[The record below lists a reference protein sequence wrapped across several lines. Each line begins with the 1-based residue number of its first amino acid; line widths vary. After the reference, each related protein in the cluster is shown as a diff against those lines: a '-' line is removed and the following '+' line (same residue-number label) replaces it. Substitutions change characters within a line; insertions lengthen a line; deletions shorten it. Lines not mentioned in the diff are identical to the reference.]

1 MTFLP
6 SFSQQQAISH
16 KDGPMLVLAGP
27 GSGKTAVITART
39 SHLVHH
45 WHIPPD
51 KILIITF
58 TKAAAKELY
67 DRLCKKQDP
76 AFAQV
81 HVCTFHSFFYKIL
94 QHTYQ
99 KSLPRILSNQE
110 QIALMQSI
118 LRRNHIFPSNTL
130 AAKEYLSIMSKR
142 KTRSYSFLTFSKTY
156 QINLHGMESVQE
168 NEPLLA
174 KIQAQYEECLADRN
188 QMDMDDLQCKAYE
201 LLQKNAS
208 IREFWDQQYSYVM
221 IDEYQDISQ
230 IQFACIHQIFGRKQ
244 NLFAVGDD
252 DQSIYGFRGAD
263 PQIMLDFFQFYP
275 EGKQVLLDTNYRC
288 AKPIV
293 QCAENLIKHNQLRFE
308 KKIVA
313 FHQQCTYPIQVNG
326 FSSRREQLEYLLQQA
341 KINPHMAVLY
351 RNNRQVFGLSEMLW
365 ANRIPYF
372 SKEGVQCIY
381 DHWIVKELLAVREGF
396 LRLEKET
403 GFWMQSREESRRW
416 KMHRDCI
423 LSLPPF
429 GCIMYIRKAM
439 GFEEDLKK
447 MLVER
452 NLSVSEGMELLDQFA
467 WCMEELNTW
476 EEYTEY
482 INTQK
487 QHHRQNLETKEGVY
501 LSTMHG
507 AKGLEFDEVCILD
520 VNESIVPYK
529 KAGIIANLE
538 EERRLFYVAI
548 TRAKKKL
555 QLLYV
560 KDSHNKLQ
568 PSRFLYEALGTTDL
582 GKTNQLFTSSSFSLT
597 SSSYSLASSH
607 SSKASDTISYSSS
620 SSMFS
625 KTGSSSSFSK

>member
-6 SFSQQQAISH
+6 SSSQQQAISH

-39 SHLVHH
+39 SHLIHH

-58 TKAAAKELY
+58 TRAAAKELY
-67 DRLCKKQDP
+67 DRLCKNQDP

-99 KSLPRILSNQE
+99 KAFPGILSSQE
-110 QIALMQSI
+110 QIAIMQSI
-118 LRRNHIFPSNTL
+118 LRQNQIFPSNAL
-130 AAKEYLSIMSKR
+130 AAKEYLSIVSRR
-142 KTRSYSFLTFSKTY
+142 KTQSYSDPSFSKTY
-156 QINLHGMESVQE
+156 PIIPHGIESVKE
-168 NEPLLA
+168 NERLLG
-174 KIQAQYEECLADRN
+174 KIQAQYEERLAHRN
-188 QMDMDDLQCKAYE
+188 QIDMDDLQCKAYE
-201 LLQKNAS
+201 LLQKNPS
-208 IREFWDQQYSYVM
+208 ICEFWNQQYSYVM

-263 PQIMLDFFQFYP
+263 PQIMLDFFHFYP
-275 EGKQVLLDTNYRC
+275 NGKQVLLDTNYRC
-288 AKPIV
+288 AKSIV
-293 QCAENLIKHNQLRFE
+293 QCADNLIKHNQLRFD
-308 KKIVA
+308 KKILS
-313 FHQQCTYPIQVNG
+313 FHEQWNHPIQVIG
-326 FSSRREQLEYLLQQA
+326 FSDRKEELEYLLQKA
-341 KINPHMAVLY
+341 KDNPNLAVLY
-351 RNNRQVFGLSEMLW
+351 RNNRQVFGLTEMLW
-365 ANRIPYF
+365 ANGIPYF
-372 SKEGVQCIY
+372 AKEGVQCIS

-396 LRLEKET
+396 LRLETET
-403 GFWMQSREESRRW
+403 KFWMRSKEEESRW
-416 KMHRDCI
+416 KMHRDCM

-429 GCIMYIRKAM
+429 GCVMYIRKAM

-447 MLVER
+447 MLEEK
-452 NLSVSEGMELLDQFA
+452 NLSVSEGMELLDQFT
-467 WCMEELNTW
+467 WCIEELNTW
-476 EEYTEY
+476 EEYKEY
-482 INTQK
+482 VKAQKRQK
-487 QHHRQNLETKEGVY
+487 QQNQVTKEGIY

-507 AKGLEFDEVCILD
+507 AKGLEFEEVCVLD
-520 VNESIVPYK
+520 VNENTIPYK
-529 KAGIIANLE
+529 KAGTIANLE

-560 KDSHNKLQ
+560 KDSQNKLQ
-568 PSRFLYEALGTTDL
+568 PSRFLYEALATTDL
-582 GKTNQLFTSSSFSLT
+582 EKNNQLFTSSSSSLT

-625 KTGSSSSFSK
+625 KTGSSSSFSE